1 VDVFSDRVNASGR
14 TARAAEKVRRLVRGG
29 WWWLRQVSGDAD
41 YENYLRRAAL
51 NSCAPIS
58 AEEFYVHELRRKHSK
73 INRCC

>member
-1 VDVFSDRVNASGR
+1 VDVTVDRANVVGLTASF
-14 TARAAEKVRRLVRGG
+14 AEKLRRIVRGG

-41 YENYLRRAAL
+41 YENYLRRAAQ

-58 AEEFYVHELRRKHSK
+58 AEEFYLRELRRKHSK

>member
-1 VDVFSDRVNASGR
+1 VDVTIDRASVAGL
-14 TARAAEKVRRLVRGG
+14 TASFREKLRRIVRAG

-41 YENYLRRAAL
+41 YENYLLRAAR

-58 AEEFYVHELRRKHSK
+58 AEEFYLRELRRKHSK

>member
-1 VDVFSDRVNASGR
+1 VDGSSYRAYAPGLTASF
-14 TARAAEKVRRLVRGG
+14 AEKLRQFVRGG

-41 YENYLRRAAL
+41 YENYVRRAAR

-58 AEEFYVHELRRKHSK
+58 AEEFYLRELRRKHSK

>member
-1 VDVFSDRVNASGR
+1 MDVFADRANVAGLTASFAEKLR
-14 TARAAEKVRRLVRGG
+14 RFARAG

-41 YENYLRRAAL
+41 YENYLRRSAL

-58 AEEFYVHELRRKHSK
+58 AEEFYVRELRRKHSK